1 MTDVFACAVS
11 GAQLHGLARFTPCTN
26 LHILA
31 DIPHNCVHSFD
42 RAHTYLYMCG
52 TCCFCT
58 PKHILCV
65 FFHFSCNVLHNFRLY
80 CLKVFQFPTTIQTMP
95 LPLLI
100 RRALYS
106 LILIVLAAF
115 LSGHRTL
122 TDPIHFSRP
131 RCLPY
136 FLDLL
141 LLQAHLWHQNN
152 PNQLNLWPHIATSIC
167 ICVYEVRINA
177 LTNWKFKFNRKFVA
191 YFSVHST
198 TYLLTD
204 SLEI

>member
-1 MTDVFACAVS
+1 MCLRAQSVGHNYMDLLDSHLVQIYTFLPTYHTTACTALIEHIHIYTCVAPAVS
-11 GAQLHGLARFTPCTN
+11 ARPSTF
-26 LHILA
+26 
-31 DIPHNCVHSFD
+31 
-42 RAHTYLYMCG
+42 Y
-52 TCCFCT
+52 
-58 PKHILCV
+58 V
-65 FFHFSCNVLHNFRLY
+65 FFFSLFMQRVAQFSALLSESFSISNHN
-80 CLKVFQFPTTIQTMP
+80 TTMP